1 MTAAGMRRVS
11 ALQGWRWLTAGLS
24 LFLKAPLIWVTL
36 FVISILAALGLSL
49 LPYIGPLLVQL
60 LSPVLV
66 GGFMLGCKSLEE
78 GEDLEIGHLLQGFRT
93 GGAQL
98 ITVGGIYLVAS
109 ILINKIMFVVG
120 GPEMAK
126 LITAPNPQ
134 AIGPDALAAAWEHI
148 ALATA
153 VGMLLFTPLA
163 MATWFAPA
171 LVVFQGLGPLE
182 SLKRSFLACL
192 LNMTAFLVY
201 GLASLA
207 LTMLALIPLSLGLLV
222 LGPVL
227 IGSFY
232 AGYKDIFG
240 DPAQAD

>member
-1 MTAAGMRRVS
+1 MTMRRVR
-11 ALQGWRWLTAGLS
+11 ALQGWRWLTAGFS
-24 LFLKAPLIWVTL
+24 LFVKSPLIWVAL
-36 FVISILAALGLSL
+36 FVISVLAALLMSRV
-49 LPYIGPLLVQL
+49 PYVGPLLVQL

-66 GGFMLGCKSLEE
+66 GGFMIGCKALDS
-78 GEDLEIGHLLQGFRT
+78 GDDLEIGHLLQGFRS

-98 ITVGGIYLVAS
+98 ITVGGVYLVGS
-109 ILINKIMFVVG
+109 ILINKVMVLLG

-126 LITAPNPQ
+126 LIASGSPEALDP
-134 AIGPDALAAAWEHI
+134 AALAAAKEGI
-148 ALATA
+148 LLAVT

-171 LVVFQGLGPLE
+171 LVVFHGIGAMEAMRQ
-182 SLKRSFLACL
+182 SFLGCM
-192 LNMTAFLVY
+192 LNVGAFLVY
-201 GLASLA
+201 GLASFV
-207 LTMLALIPLSLGLLV
+207 LTIVALIPLSLGLLV

-240 DPAQAD
+240 DIAQPA